1 MPAQGW
7 QTSLGGGRLLM
18 RVHTDLILGRAE
30 IVAVDGRQCR
40 VRIFSGRTP
49 GTFRWLAVS
58 DVRLELI
65 GVGAEGRL
73 VIRTDRPNNDIRFF
87 LLPD

>member
-1 MPAQGW
+1 
-7 QTSLGGGRLLM
+7 M
-18 RVHTDLILGRAE
+18 RVHKDLILGRAE
-30 IVAVDGRQCR
+30 IVGIDGRQCR

-49 GTFRWLAVS
+49 GTFHWLAVS

-65 GVGAEGRL
+65 GVGVEGRL
-73 VIRTDRPNNDIRFF
+73 VIRTDRRNYDVRYF